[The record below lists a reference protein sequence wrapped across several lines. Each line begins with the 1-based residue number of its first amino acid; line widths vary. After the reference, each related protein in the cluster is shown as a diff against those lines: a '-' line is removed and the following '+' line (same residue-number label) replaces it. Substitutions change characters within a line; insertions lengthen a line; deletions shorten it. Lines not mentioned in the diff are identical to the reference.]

1 MLRTCLFIFLL
12 AGSTY
17 AADLTLPATI
27 TGEPGDFLRVSA
39 TTTGTV
45 VKWKSYNR
53 ELKLFPMD
61 QLKDTKTAI
70 VTATKP
76 GKYRLF
82 AVTSDANG
90 PSDIAETEIV
100 IAGQPDPVPQP
111 TPTPTPIPTPN
122 PPPPPPADPAPIPA
136 PGFRVLVIYDTLS
149 VTTLPAAQQAALFSK
164 NVSEYLNARC
174 IRGMDMKTP
183 EWRFFDA
190 KIDPSADG
198 ALWVDAMKRPRKSL
212 PWLIISDGS
221 KGYEGPLSANETDF
235 LTLLKRYGG

>member
-1 MLRTCLFIFLL
+1 MFRLCLLVALITGTAF
-12 AGSTY
+12 G
-17 AADLTLPATI
+17 ADLTLPATI

-82 AVTSDANG
+82 AVTSDATG

-100 IAGQPDPVPQP
+100 ISGQPDPAPAPGPQP
-111 TPTPTPIPTPN
+111 TPTPTPS
-122 PPPPPPADPAPIPA
+122 DPAPIPA
-136 PGFRVLVIYDTLS
+136 PGFRVLVIYDTLT
-149 VTTLPAAQQAALFSK
+149 VTTLPAAQQNALFSK
-164 NVSEYLNARC
+164 AVSEYLNARC
-174 IRGMDMKTP
+174 IRGQDMKTP
-183 EWRFFDA
+183 EWRFFDS
-190 KIDPSADG
+190 KIDASADG
-198 ALWVDAMKRPRKSL
+198 ALWVEAMKRPRKSL
-212 PWLIISDGS
+212 PWLIVSDGS
-221 KGYEGPLSANETDF
+221 KGYEGPLPANESDF
-235 LTLLKRYGG
+235 VALLKRYGG

>member
-1 MLRTCLFIFLL
+1 MRAWILVALLLLCQATCQ
-12 AGSTY
+12 G
-17 AADLTLPATI
+17 ADLTLPATI

-39 TTTGTV
+39 TTTGTC
-45 VKWKSYNR
+45 VKWKSYNK

-82 AVTSDANG
+82 AVTSDASG

-100 IAGQPDPVPQP
+100 ITGQPDPAPGPGPQP
-111 TPTPTPIPTPN
+111 TPTPTPT
-122 PPPPPPADPAPIPA
+122 PADTAPIPA
-136 PGFRVLVIYDTLS
+136 PGFRVLVIYDTLT
-149 VTTLPAAQQAALFSK
+149 VTTLPAAQQNALFSK
-164 NVSEYLNARC
+164 AISEYLNARC
-174 IRGMDMKTP
+174 IRGQDMKTP

-198 ALWVDAMKRPRKSL
+198 ALWVEAMKRPRKQL
-212 PWLIISDGS
+212 PWLIVSDGS
-221 KGYEGPLSANETDF
+221 KGYEGPLPTTEADF
-235 LTLLKRYGG
+235 LALLKRYGG

>member
-1 MLRTCLFIFLL
+1 MFRLCLLVVLI
-12 AGSTY
+12 AGT
-17 AADLTLPATI
+17 AFGADLTLPATI

-39 TTTGTV
+39 NTTGTV

-82 AVTSDANG
+82 AVTSDATG

-100 IAGQPDPVPQP
+100 ITGQPDPAPGPQPAPP
-111 TPTPTPIPTPN
+111 TPT
-122 PPPPPPADPAPIPA
+122 PPPADPAPIPA
-136 PGFRVLVIYDTLS
+136 PGFRVLVIYDTLT
-149 VTTLPAAQQAALFSK
+149 VTTLPAAQQNALFSK
-164 NVSEYLNARC
+164 AVSEYLNARC
-174 IRGMDMKTP
+174 IRGQDMKTP

-198 ALWVDAMKRPRKSL
+198 ALWVEAMKRPRKQL
-212 PWLIISDGS
+212 PWLIVSDGS
-221 KGYEGPLSANETDF
+221 KGYEGPLPANEADF
-235 LTLLKRYGG
+235 LALLKRYGG

>member
-82 AVTSDANG
+82 AVTSDASG

-100 IAGQPDPVPQP
+100 ITGQTDPAPGPGPQP
-111 TPTPTPIPTPN
+111 TPPAPTPPT
-122 PPPPPPADPAPIPA
+122 PADPAPIPA
-136 PGFRVLVIYDTLS
+136 PGFRVLVIYDTLT
-149 VTTLPAAQQAALFSK
+149 VTTLPAAQQNALFSK
-164 NVSEYLNARC
+164 AVSEYLNARC
-174 IRGMDMKTP
+174 IRGQDMKTP

-198 ALWVDAMKRPRKSL
+198 ALWVEAMKRPRKSL
-212 PWLIISDGS
+212 PWLIVSDGS
-221 KGYEGPLSANETDF
+221 KGYEGPLPTTEADF
-235 LTLLKRYGG
+235 LALLKRYGG